1 LTACVSGCALWW
13 LSNIFLNDTWEWD
26 GEAWTQ
32 VADTAPTPRGAH
44 AITFDSVRQRVVLFG
59 GLSAD
64 IDPLNDT
71 WEWDG
76 AVWTHVADTGPSPR
90 MEHAMTFDSVR
101 QRVVLFGGHT
111 ITAGL
116 AFFNDT
122 CEWDGEVWTQV
133 ADFGPSPRSGYP
145 AMAQMGTR
153 TALFGGYDGIRYLTD
168 TWEWKDLRWTQRQD
182 MGPPARVGHRMAYDG
197 QRERAVLF
205 GGAAPGLFGDTWE
218 LAINQPPAK
227 PV

>member
-1 LTACVSGCALWW
+1 VLFGGF
-13 LSNIFLNDTWEWD
+13 SNIFLNDTWEWD
-26 GEAWTQ
+26 GEAWTR
-32 VADTAPTPRGAH
+32 VADTGPTPRGAH

-111 ITAGL
+111 ITGGL

-205 GGAAPGLFGDTWE
+205 GGAASGLFGDTWE
-218 LAINQPPAK
+218 LAINQPPAE